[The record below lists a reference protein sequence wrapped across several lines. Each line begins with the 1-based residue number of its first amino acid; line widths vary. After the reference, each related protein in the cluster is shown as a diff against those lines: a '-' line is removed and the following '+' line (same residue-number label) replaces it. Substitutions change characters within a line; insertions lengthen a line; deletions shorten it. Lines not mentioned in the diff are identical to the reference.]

1 MERRTELLERMQ
13 QFSLCAVALLF
24 LVIAGSAGAYAD
36 EASCGGGPS
45 SSFRL
50 GGEVQNPK
58 TINLQELS
66 SMPNQTTVQDAYL
79 SEGGIKQG
87 EFTGVLLWDLINSA
101 GVLTNSNIKHDLSR
115 KYVLVTGSDCYQ
127 QLFSIGE
134 LAPSIDGSHQ
144 VTVAYK
150 ENGQLLTTD
159 GFAILVA
166 PSDKGGTRRVHNII
180 RIEVFGPKN

>member
-1 MERRTELLERMQ
+1 LLKNIQRC
-13 QFSLCAVALLF
+13 SVCAVALLC
-24 LVIAGSAGAYAD
+24 LVISGSVGVQAD

-50 GGEVQNPK
+50 GGEVENPK

-66 SMPNQTTVQDAYL
+66 SLPNQTTVQDAYFGK
-79 SEGGIKQG
+79 GGIQRG

-101 GVLTNSNIKHDLSR
+101 GVITNPNIKSDLYR

-127 QLFSIGE
+127 QTFSLGE
-134 LAPSIDGSHQ
+134 LAPSIGGSHQ
-144 VTVAYK
+144 VMVAYR
-150 ENGQLLTTD
+150 ENGRLLTTD
-159 GFAILVA
+159 GFARLVA
-166 PSDKGGTRRVHNII
+166 PGDKEGARRVSNII